1 MTAPFEGDSMQPQ
14 EHWHVE
20 WQMENGRQDRMN
32 ELLRS
37 AAADN
42 V

>member
-14 EHWHVE
+14 EHVE
-20 WQMENGRQDRMN
+20 WQMEDRRQDRMN